1 MNQAEVSI
9 ILPFYNEEE
18 SVRSV
23 VEEILGLYP
32 GVELIAVDDG
42 SSDRTAEILSGI
54 AGVTLVR
61 FPKNRGQ
68 SAAMYVG
75 LRAASRP
82 ICVLMDGD
90 GQNDPADI
98 PKLVALLEGAGLVCG
113 WRQTRR
119 DTASRRWASKAAN
132 RIRRWFIHDGVR
144 DTGCSLK
151 AMRRGAAEHLIPF
164 NGMHRYIP
172 AMLKASGLTIAEVAV
187 NHRPRGAGVSKYTNW
202 DRALRGI
209 HDLIG
214 VSWILKRKVDST
226 LPEAKS

>member
-1 MNQAEVSI
+1 MNQADVSI
-9 ILPFYNEEE
+9 ILPFFNEEE
-18 SVRSV
+18 SVRTV
-23 VEEILGLYP
+23 VDEIRGLYP
-32 GVELIAVDDG
+32 DAEIVAVDDG
-42 SSDRTAEILSGI
+42 SMDHTPEILAGI
-54 AGVTLVR
+54 AGVKVVR

-75 LRAASRP
+75 LRAASRA

-98 PKLVALLEGAGLVCG
+98 PKLVALLDGAGLVCG
-113 WRQTRR
+113 FRAHRK

-151 AMRRGAAEHLIPF
+151 AMRREAAEHLIPF

-172 AMLKASGLTIAEVAV
+172 AMLKASGLVIAEVAV
-187 NHRPRGAGVSKYTNW
+187 NHRARGAGVSKYTNW

-214 VSWILKRKVDST
+214 VSWILKRKVDAT
-226 LPEAKS
+226 LPKDPA

>member
-1 MNQAEVSI
+1 MNQADVSI

-18 SVRSV
+18 SARVV
-23 VEEILGLYP
+23 VEEIRELYP
-32 GVELIAVDDG
+32 GAEIVAVDDG
-42 SSDRTAEILSGI
+42 SKDSTPEILAGI
-54 AGVTLVR
+54 EGVKLIR

-75 LRAASRP
+75 LHAASRP
-82 ICVLMDGD
+82 VCVLMDGD

-98 PKLVALLEGAGLVCG
+98 PKLVDLLDGAGLVCG
-113 WRQTRR
+113 WRARR
-119 DTASRRWASKAAN
+119 QDTASRRWASKAAN
-132 RIRRWFIHDGVR
+132 RIRRFFIHDGVH

-151 AMRRGAAEHLIPF
+151 AMRREAAEHLIPF

-172 AMLKASGLTIAEVAV
+172 AMLKASGLEIAEVAV

-214 VSWILKRKVDST
+214 VSWILKRKVDAT
-226 LPEAKS
+226 LPKDTL